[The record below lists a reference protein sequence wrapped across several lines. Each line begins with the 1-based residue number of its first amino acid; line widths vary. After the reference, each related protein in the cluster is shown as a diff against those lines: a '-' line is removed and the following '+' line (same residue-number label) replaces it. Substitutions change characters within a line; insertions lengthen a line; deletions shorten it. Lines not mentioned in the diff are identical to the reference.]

1 MPLQLKMDISELDD
15 NCDIIAGEERCRQR
29 IERGEQWFFGLA
41 LKIVDMWLCR
51 ARGLYDNHETACQ
64 ISVLL
69 FLFNIFTSPVI
80 YYVPI

>member
-1 MPLQLKMDISELDD
+1 MLDD

-29 IERGEQWFFGLA
+29 IERGEQFFGLA
-41 LKIVDMWLCR
+41 WKIVDI
-51 ARGLYDNHETACQ
+51 ACQ

-80 YYVPI
+80 FHVPI